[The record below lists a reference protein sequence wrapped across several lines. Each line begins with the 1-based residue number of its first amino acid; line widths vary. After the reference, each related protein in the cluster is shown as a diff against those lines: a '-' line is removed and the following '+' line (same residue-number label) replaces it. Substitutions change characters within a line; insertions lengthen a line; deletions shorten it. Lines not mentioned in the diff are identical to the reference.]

1 MIVEVD
7 ERRISQ
13 TDLTRK
19 FKDDNFEV
27 TLESAAGVA
36 IVDRLVA
43 ISPPWLTKLVVENRA

>member
-7 ERRISQ
+7 EQRISQ

-19 FKDDNFEV
+19 FNDDNFEV